1 MILYNV
7 TKLHIFGV
15 EMYAENLKKLRKKMG
30 LSVAKLADLL
40 EMPARTITVYEREES
55 APSWKL
61 FVQLNNKANINLNWF
76 VSGEGQMFNA
86 PKFED
91 VEDVM
96 EAKVMAILKKQGV
109 IK

>member
-1 MILYNV
+1 MSTIGQRFKKIRIAQNQSQTEFGDKLGMSKSGISAVENDKVFVSADVLRTLYFDNNV
-7 TKLHIFGV
+7 
-15 EMYAENLKKLRKKMG
+15 
-30 LSVAKLADLL
+30 
-40 EMPARTITVYEREES
+40 
-55 APSWKL
+55 
-61 FVQLNNKANINLNWF
+61 NLNWF

-109 IK
+109 IE